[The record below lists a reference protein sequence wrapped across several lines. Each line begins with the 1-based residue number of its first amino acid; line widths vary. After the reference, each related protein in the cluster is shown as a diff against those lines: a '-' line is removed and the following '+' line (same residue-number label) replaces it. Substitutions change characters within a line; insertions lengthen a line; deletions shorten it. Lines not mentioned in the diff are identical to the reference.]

1 MMQQNRDRNGRP
13 RNTRPYDLNRDV
25 ARTSAPSQNH
35 TPRSTGSS
43 RYGYN
48 GEPLSRP
55 PSRSANGS
63 VRSSRADNSIQ
74 FPTQSQTRRPAQG
87 QGSNT
92 TQYPS
97 GSRPAGSRPKN
108 AKSGGKQRRPANNAR
123 SGQSSRK
130 NQNHPNAQNH
140 PNRQQPAG
148 SQNQRLRPAQGQG
161 SNTTQYPAGNRPA
174 GSRPKNAKSGGKQ
187 RRPANNARSGQSSR
201 KNQNAQNRP
210 NRQHPA
216 GSQSA
221 PQQSPARREMRK
233 KRKVTR
239 ATLRRRRILR
249 RLTAFAMLLCVI
261 GAGIYLTMTML
272 FRINS
277 IQVQTPDGKQVT
289 EIAGYSADSI
299 LQRMGVQLE
308 ENIFSFEPGEKA
320 AVLEQ
325 NFPLLGSIKVIRDYP
340 NTVVVQVTEAVPAYA
355 VQNGNKWLVIS
366 DKWKILSEEST
377 QPEGLCTLYGGKL
390 QDTAPGQA
398 FCLVEDADAASASG
412 SEAAGSE
419 STADTGDAR
428 MEALRTLRS
437 KLEEYGLSQDVTR
450 LEVAD
455 PEQLAFLYQDRISVL
470 LGTLNDL
477 DYKLDRARY
486 VLTNADGKGC
496 GPTDTGRLDFSHT
509 SASSTRKI
517 YFAQGE
523 PTLPSGY
530 VVPPKAEEPA
540 PAEDAADSTDSTEGV
555 EPTDTA
561 EPAAEADTEQ
571 LPLTHPDRM
580 TANEEENPM

>member
-1 MMQQNRDRNGRP
+1 M
-13 RNTRPYDLNRDV
+13 
-25 ARTSAPSQNH
+25 
-35 TPRSTGSS
+35 
-43 RYGYN
+43 
-48 GEPLSRP
+48 
-55 PSRSANGS
+55 
-63 VRSSRADNSIQ
+63 
-74 FPTQSQTRRPAQG
+74 
-87 QGSNT
+87 
-92 TQYPS
+92 
-97 GSRPAGSRPKN
+97 
-108 AKSGGKQRRPANNAR
+108 
-123 SGQSSRK
+123 
-130 NQNHPNAQNH
+130 
-140 PNRQQPAG
+140 
-148 SQNQRLRPAQGQG
+148 
-161 SNTTQYPAGNRPA
+161 
-174 GSRPKNAKSGGKQ
+174 
-187 RRPANNARSGQSSR
+187 
-201 KNQNAQNRP
+201 
-210 NRQHPA
+210 
-216 GSQSA
+216 
-221 PQQSPARREMRK
+221 
-233 KRKVTR
+233 TR

-272 FRINS
+272 FRISS

-355 VQNGNKWLVIS
+355 VQNGSKWLVIS

-428 MEALRTLRS
+428 MEALRTLVS

-455 PEQLAFLYQDRISVL
+455 TEQIAFLYQDRISVL

-561 EPAAEADTEQ
+561 EPAADADTEQ

>member
-25 ARTSAPSQNH
+25 ARTSAPSQDH

-63 VRSSRADNSIQ
+63 VRASRADNSIQ
-74 FPTQSQTRRPAQG
+74 FPTQTQSQTRRPA

-97 GSRPAGSRPKN
+97 GSRPKN

-123 SGQSSRK
+123 SGQNSRK
-130 NQNHPNAQNH
+130 NQNAQNH
-140 PNRQQPAG
+140 PNRQHPAG
-148 SQNQRLRPAQGQG
+148 SGQRLRPAQ
-161 SNTTQYPAGNRPA
+161 A
-174 GSRPKNAKSGGKQ
+174 
-187 RRPANNARSGQSSR
+187 
-201 KNQNAQNRP
+201 
-210 NRQHPA
+210 
-216 GSQSA
+216 A
-221 PQQSPARREMRK
+221 PQQSPARREKRK

-239 ATLRRRRILR
+239 ATLRRRRMLR

-355 VQNGNKWLVIS
+355 VQNGSKWLVIS

-390 QDTAPGQA
+390 QDTTPGQG
-398 FCLVEDADAASASG
+398 FWFVDDADAASASG
-412 SEAAGSE
+412 SEAAESE
-419 STADTGDAR
+419 SAVSTETAR
-428 MEALRTLRS
+428 MEALRTLVS
-437 KLEEYGLSQDVTR
+437 KLEEYGLSQDMTR

-455 PEQLAFLYQDRISVL
+455 TEQLAFLYQDRISVL

-530 VVPPKAEEPA
+530 VVPPKAE
-540 PAEDAADSTDSTEGV
+540 DTADSTESTEGAT
-555 EPTDTA
+555 PTDTT
-561 EPAAEADTEQ
+561 EPAAETDTEQ

-580 TANEEENPM
+580 TANVEENPM

>member
-13 RNTRPYDLNRDV
+13 RNTRPYDLDRDV

-63 VRSSRADNSIQ
+63 VRASRADNSIQ
-74 FPTQSQTRRPAQG
+74 FPTQTQSQTRRPAQG

-92 TQYPS
+92 TQY
-97 GSRPAGSRPKN
+97 PAGSRPKN

-130 NQNHPNAQNH
+130 NQNHPN
-140 PNRQQPAG
+140 RQHPAG
-148 SQNQRLRPAQGQG
+148 SQNQRLRPAQ
-161 SNTTQYPAGNRPA
+161 AA
-174 GSRPKNAKSGGKQ
+174 L
-187 RRPANNARSGQSSR
+187 
-201 KNQNAQNRP
+201 
-210 NRQHPA
+210 
-216 GSQSA
+216 
-221 PQQSPARREMRK
+221 QQSPARREKRK

-239 ATLRRRRILR
+239 ATLRRRRMLR

-355 VQNGNKWLVIS
+355 VQNGSKWLVIS
-366 DKWKILSEEST
+366 DKWKILSEESA

-390 QDTAPGQA
+390 QDTTPGQG
-398 FCLVEDADAASASG
+398 FWFVDDADAASVSGSASG
-412 SEAAGSE
+412 SETAESE
-419 STADTGDAR
+419 SAVSTETAR
-428 MEALRTLRS
+428 MEALRTLVG

-455 PEQLAFLYQDRISVL
+455 TEQIAFLYQDRISVL

-540 PAEDAADSTDSTEGV
+540 PAEDTADSTESTESAT
-555 EPTDTA
+555 PTDTT
-561 EPAAEADTEQ
+561 EPAADADTEQ

>member
-1 MMQQNRDRNGRP
+1 MQQNRDRNGRP
-13 RNTRPYDLNRDV
+13 RNPRPYDLNRDV

-35 TPRSTGSS
+35 NTPRSTGSS

-74 FPTQSQTRRPAQG
+74 FPTQTQSQPR
-87 QGSNT
+87 
-92 TQYPS
+92 
-97 GSRPAGSRPKN
+97 
-108 AKSGGKQRRPANNAR
+108 
-123 SGQSSRK
+123 
-130 NQNHPNAQNH
+130 
-140 PNRQQPAG
+140 
-148 SQNQRLRPAQGQG
+148 RPAQGQG

-239 ATLRRRRILR
+239 ATLRRRRMLR

-355 VQNGNKWLVIS
+355 VQNGSKWLVIS

-377 QPEGLCTLYGGKL
+377 QPERLCTLYGGKL
-390 QDTAPGQA
+390 QDTTPGQG
-398 FCLVEDADAASASG
+398 FWFVDDADAASASG
-412 SEAAGSE
+412 SESAESE
-419 STADTGDAR
+419 STVSTETAR

-455 PEQLAFLYQDRISVL
+455 TEQLAFLYQDRISVL

-523 PTLPSGY
+523 PALPSGY

-540 PAEDAADSTDSTEGV
+540 PAEDTADSTDSAESTESADAA
-555 EPTDTA
+555 DTT
-561 EPAAEADTEQ
+561 EPAADADTEQ

>member
-1 MMQQNRDRNGRP
+1 MQQNRDRNGRP

-25 ARTSAPSQNH
+25 ARTSAPSQDH

-55 PSRSANGS
+55 PSRSANGG

-74 FPTQSQTRRPAQG
+74 FPTQSQTRRPA
-87 QGSNT
+87 
-92 TQYPS
+92 
-97 GSRPAGSRPKN
+97 GSRPKN
-108 AKSGGKQRRPANNAR
+108 AKSGGKERRPANNAR
-123 SGQSSRK
+123 SGQNSQK
-130 NQNHPNAQNH
+130 NQN
-140 PNRQQPAG
+140 
-148 SQNQRLRPAQGQG
+148 
-161 SNTTQYPAGNRPA
+161 Y
-174 GSRPKNAKSGGKQ
+174 
-187 RRPANNARSGQSSR
+187 
-201 KNQNAQNRP
+201 QNA

-216 GSQSA
+216 GSGQRLRPAQSA
-221 PQQSPARREMRK
+221 PQQSPARREQRK

-239 ATLRRRRILR
+239 ATLRRRRMLR

-277 IQVQTPDGKQVT
+277 IQVQTPDGKQVN

-355 VQNGNKWLVIS
+355 VQNGSKWLVIS

-390 QDTAPGQA
+390 QDTTPGQG
-398 FCLVEDADAASASG
+398 FWFVDDVDAASASG
-412 SEAAGSE
+412 SEAAESE
-419 STADTGDAR
+419 SAVSTETAR

-455 PEQLAFLYQDRISVL
+455 TEQIAFLYQDRISVL

-540 PAEDAADSTDSTEGV
+540 PAEDTADSTESTEGAT
-555 EPTDTA
+555 PTDTT
-561 EPAAEADTEQ
+561 EPAAETDTEQ

>member
-25 ARTSAPSQNH
+25 ARTSVPSQDH

-55 PSRSANGS
+55 PSRRANGG
-63 VRSSRADNSIQ
+63 VRSSRVDNSIQ
-74 FPTQSQTRRPAQG
+74 FPTQSQTRRPA

-108 AKSGGKQRRPANNAR
+108 AKSGGKQHRPANNAR
-123 SGQSSRK
+123 SGQNNRK
-130 NQNHPNAQNH
+130 NQNYQNA
-140 PNRQQPAG
+140 NRQHPADNG
-148 SQNQRLRPAQGQG
+148 QRLRPAQ
-161 SNTTQYPAGNRPA
+161 T
-174 GSRPKNAKSGGKQ
+174 
-187 RRPANNARSGQSSR
+187 
-201 KNQNAQNRP
+201 
-210 NRQHPA
+210 
-216 GSQSA
+216 A

-239 ATLRRRRILR
+239 ATLRRRRMLR

-272 FRINS
+272 FRISS

-355 VQNGNKWLVIS
+355 VQNGSKWLVIS

-419 STADTGDAR
+419 STVNTENDR
-428 MEALRTLRS
+428 MEALSTLVS

-455 PEQLAFLYQDRISVL
+455 TEQIAFLYQDRISVL

-540 PAEDAADSTDSTEGV
+540 PAEDAADSTDSADSADAA
-555 EPTDTA
+555 DTT
-561 EPAAEADTEQ
+561 EPAADADTEQ

>member
-1 MMQQNRDRNGRP
+1 MQQNRDRNGRP
-13 RNTRPYDLNRDV
+13 RNTRPYELNRDV
-25 ARTSAPSQNH
+25 VRTSAPSQDH

-43 RYGYN
+43 HYGYN

-74 FPTQSQTRRPAQG
+74 FPTQPQTRRPAQG
-87 QGSNT
+87 QGSNI
-92 TQYPS
+92 TQYS
-97 GSRPAGSRPKN
+97 TGNRPAGSRPQN

-123 SGQSSRK
+123 SGQNSRK
-130 NQNHPNAQNH
+130 NQNYQNA
-140 PNRQQPAG
+140 NRQHPAG
-148 SQNQRLRPAQGQG
+148 NGQRLRPAQG
-161 SNTTQYPAGNRPA
+161 
-174 GSRPKNAKSGGKQ
+174 
-187 RRPANNARSGQSSR
+187 
-201 KNQNAQNRP
+201 
-210 NRQHPA
+210 
-216 GSQSA
+216 A
-221 PQQSPARREMRK
+221 PQTPVRREKRK

-239 ATLRRRRILR
+239 ATLRRRRMLR

-289 EIAGYSADSI
+289 EIAGYTADSI

-355 VQNGNKWLVIS
+355 VQNGSKWLVIS

-390 QDTAPGQA
+390 QDTTPGQG
-398 FCLVEDADAASASG
+398 FWFVDDTDAASASG
-412 SEAAGSE
+412 SASGSE
-419 STADTGDAR
+419 TAESESAVSTETAR
-428 MEALRTLRS
+428 MEALRTLVG

-455 PEQLAFLYQDRISVL
+455 TEQIAFLYQDRISVL

-540 PAEDAADSTDSTEGV
+540 PAEDTTDSAESTEGT
-555 EPTDTA
+555 EPTDTT
-561 EPAAEADTEQ
+561 EPAADADTEQ

>member
-1 MMQQNRDRNGRP
+1 M
-13 RNTRPYDLNRDV
+13 
-25 ARTSAPSQNH
+25 
-35 TPRSTGSS
+35 
-43 RYGYN
+43 
-48 GEPLSRP
+48 
-55 PSRSANGS
+55 
-63 VRSSRADNSIQ
+63 RSSRADNSIQ
-74 FPTQSQTRRPAQG
+74 FPTQSQTRRPA

-123 SGQSSRK
+123 NGQ
-130 NQNHPNAQNH
+130 
-140 PNRQQPAG
+140 
-148 SQNQRLRPAQGQG
+148 
-161 SNTTQYPAGNRPA
+161 
-174 GSRPKNAKSGGKQ
+174 
-187 RRPANNARSGQSSR
+187 NNR
-201 KNQNAQNRP
+201 KNQNAQNHP

-216 GSQSA
+216 GSQSQRLRPA
-221 PQQSPARREMRK
+221 QGVSQQSPARREMRK

-390 QDTAPGQA
+390 QDTTPGQG
-398 FCLVEDADAASASG
+398 FWFVEDADAASASG
-412 SEAAGSE
+412 SETAESE
-419 STADTGDAR
+419 SAVSTETAR

-455 PEQLAFLYQDRISVL
+455 TEQLAFLYQDRISVL

-540 PAEDAADSTDSTEGV
+540 PAEDTADSTESTES
-555 EPTDTA
+555 TDAADTT
-561 EPAAEADTEQ
+561 EPAADADTEQ

>member
-1 MMQQNRDRNGRP
+1 MQQNRDRNGRP

-25 ARTSAPSQNH
+25 ARTSAPSQDH

-74 FPTQSQTRRPAQG
+74 FPTQSQPRRPAQG

-97 GSRPAGSRPKN
+97 DSRPV
-108 AKSGGKQRRPANNAR
+108 
-123 SGQSSRK
+123 
-130 NQNHPNAQNH
+130 
-140 PNRQQPAG
+140 
-148 SQNQRLRPAQGQG
+148 
-161 SNTTQYPAGNRPA
+161 

-201 KNQNAQNRP
+201 KNQNAQNHP

-216 GSQSA
+216 GSQSQRLRPAQSA
-221 PQQSPARREMRK
+221 PQQSPVRREKRK

-289 EIAGYSADSI
+289 EIAGYTADSI

-355 VQNGNKWLVIS
+355 VQNGSKWLVIS

-390 QDTAPGQA
+390 QDTTPGQG
-398 FCLVEDADAASASG
+398 FWFVDDADAASASG
-412 SEAAGSE
+412 SETAE
-419 STADTGDAR
+419 SAVSTETAR

-455 PEQLAFLYQDRISVL
+455 TEQIAFLYQDRISVL

-486 VLTNADGKGC
+486 MLNNEDGKGC
-496 GPTDTGRLDFSHT
+496 AATDTGRLDFSHV
-509 SASSTRKI
+509 SAGSTRKI
-517 YFAQGE
+517 YFAQGD
-523 PTLPSGY
+523 PVLPSGY
-530 VVPPKAEEPA
+530 VVPEK
-540 PAEDAADSTDSTEGV
+540 V
-555 EPTDTA
+555 EPETP
-561 EPAAEADTEQ
+561 EKI
-571 LPLTHPDRM
+571 PLTDPARM
-580 TANEEENPM
+580 TANEDENPM

>member
-25 ARTSAPSQNH
+25 ARTSAPSQDH

-74 FPTQSQTRRPAQG
+74 FPTQTRRPAQG

-92 TQYPS
+92 TQYPA
-97 GSRPAGSRPKN
+97 GSRPADSRPQN

-130 NQNHPNAQNH
+130 NQNHPNRQH
-140 PNRQQPAG
+140 PAASQ
-148 SQNQRLRPAQGQG
+148 SQNQRLRPA
-161 SNTTQYPAGNRPA
+161 
-174 GSRPKNAKSGGKQ
+174 
-187 RRPANNARSGQSSR
+187 
-201 KNQNAQNRP
+201 
-210 NRQHPA
+210 
-216 GSQSA
+216 QSA
-221 PQQSPARREMRK
+221 PQQSPARREKRK

-299 LQRMGVQLE
+299 LQQMGVQLE

-390 QDTAPGQA
+390 QDTAPGQG
-398 FCLVEDADAASASG
+398 FWFVEDADAASTSG
-412 SEAAGSE
+412 SETAESE
-419 STADTGDAR
+419 SAVSTETAR
-428 MEALRTLRS
+428 MEALRTLVG

-455 PEQLAFLYQDRISVL
+455 TEQLAFLYQDRISVL

-540 PAEDAADSTDSTEGV
+540 PAEDTADSTESTEGAT
-555 EPTDTA
+555 PTDTT
-561 EPAAEADTEQ
+561 EPAAETDTGQ

-580 TANEEENPM
+580 TANVEENPM

>member
-1 MMQQNRDRNGRP
+1 MQQNRDRNGRP
-13 RNTRPYDLNRDV
+13 RNPRPYDLNRDV

-35 TPRSTGSS
+35 NTPRSTGSS

-74 FPTQSQTRRPAQG
+74 FPTQTQSQPRRPAQG
-87 QGSNT
+87 QGSNPP
-92 TQYPS
+92 QSPA
-97 GSRPAGSRPKN
+97 GNRPAGSRPKD

-123 SGQSSRK
+123 SGQNSR
-130 NQNHPNAQNH
+130 
-140 PNRQQPAG
+140 R
-148 SQNQRLRPAQGQG
+148 
-161 SNTTQYPAGNRPA
+161 
-174 GSRPKNAKSGGKQ
+174 
-187 RRPANNARSGQSSR
+187 
-201 KNQNAQNRP
+201 NQNAQNRP

-216 GSQSA
+216 DNGQRLRPAQSA

-239 ATLRRRRILR
+239 ATLRRRRMLR

-355 VQNGNKWLVIS
+355 VQNGSKWLVIS

-390 QDTAPGQA
+390 QDTTPGQG
-398 FCLVEDADAASASG
+398 FRFVDDADAASASG
-412 SEAAGSE
+412 SETAESE
-419 STADTGDAR
+419 STVSTETAR

-455 PEQLAFLYQDRISVL
+455 TEQLAFLYQDRISVL

-540 PAEDAADSTDSTEGV
+540 PAEDTADSTESAESADAADTTEL
-555 EPTDTA
+555 
-561 EPAAEADTEQ
+561 AAETDTEQ

>member
-13 RNTRPYDLNRDV
+13 RNTRPYDLDRDV

-63 VRSSRADNSIQ
+63 VRASRADNSIQ
-74 FPTQSQTRRPAQG
+74 FPTQTQSQTRRPAQW

-97 GSRPAGSRPKN
+97 GSRPKN

-130 NQNHPNAQNH
+130 NQNHPN
-140 PNRQQPAG
+140 RQHPAG
-148 SQNQRLRPAQGQG
+148 SQNQRLRPAQ
-161 SNTTQYPAGNRPA
+161 AA
-174 GSRPKNAKSGGKQ
+174 L
-187 RRPANNARSGQSSR
+187 
-201 KNQNAQNRP
+201 
-210 NRQHPA
+210 
-216 GSQSA
+216 
-221 PQQSPARREMRK
+221 QQSPARREKRK

-239 ATLRRRRILR
+239 ATLRRRRMLR

-355 VQNGNKWLVIS
+355 VQNGSKWLVIS
-366 DKWKILSEEST
+366 DKWKILSEESA

-390 QDTAPGQA
+390 QDTTPGQG
-398 FCLVEDADAASASG
+398 FWFVDDADAASVSGSASG
-412 SEAAGSE
+412 SETAESE
-419 STADTGDAR
+419 SAVSTETAR
-428 MEALRTLRS
+428 MEALRTLVG

-455 PEQLAFLYQDRISVL
+455 TEQIAFLYQDRISVL

-540 PAEDAADSTDSTEGV
+540 PAEDTADSTESTESAT
-555 EPTDTA
+555 PTDTT
-561 EPAAEADTEQ
+561 EPAADADTEQ

>member
-1 MMQQNRDRNGRP
+1 MQQNRDRNGRP

-25 ARTSAPSQNH
+25 ARTSAPSQDH

-87 QGSNT
+87 SNT

-97 GSRPAGSRPKN
+97 
-108 AKSGGKQRRPANNAR
+108 
-123 SGQSSRK
+123 
-130 NQNHPNAQNH
+130 
-140 PNRQQPAG
+140 
-148 SQNQRLRPAQGQG
+148 
-161 SNTTQYPAGNRPA
+161 

-201 KNQNAQNRP
+201 KNQNAQNHP

-216 GSQSA
+216 GSGQRLRPAQSA
-221 PQQSPARREMRK
+221 PQQSPARREQRK

-390 QDTAPGQA
+390 QDTTPGQG
-398 FCLVEDADAASASG
+398 FWFVDDVDAASASG
-412 SEAAGSE
+412 SEAAESE
-419 STADTGDAR
+419 SAVSNETAR

-455 PEQLAFLYQDRISVL
+455 TEQLAFLYQDRISVL

-496 GPTDTGRLDFSHT
+496 APTDTGRLDFSHV
-509 SASSTRKI
+509 SAGSTRKI

-530 VVPPKAEEPA
+530 VVPEPEEPA
-540 PAEDAADSTDSTEGV
+540 QTEEPSADDTTADGAEDAAAQPAG
-555 EPTDTA
+555 DTA
-561 EPAAEADTEQ
+561 AAEET
-571 LPLTHPDRM
+571 PLTDPARM
-580 TANEEENPM
+580 TANETQDPM

>member
-1 MMQQNRDRNGRP
+1 MQQNRDRNGRP

-25 ARTSAPSQNH
+25 ARTSVPSQDH

-55 PSRSANGS
+55 PSRRANGG
-63 VRSSRADNSIQ
+63 VRSSRVDNSIQ
-74 FPTQSQTRRPAQG
+74 FPTQSQTRRPA

-108 AKSGGKQRRPANNAR
+108 AKSGGKQHRPANNAR
-123 SGQSSRK
+123 SGQNNRK
-130 NQNHPNAQNH
+130 NQNYQNA
-140 PNRQQPAG
+140 NRQHPADNG
-148 SQNQRLRPAQGQG
+148 QRLRPAQ
-161 SNTTQYPAGNRPA
+161 T
-174 GSRPKNAKSGGKQ
+174 
-187 RRPANNARSGQSSR
+187 
-201 KNQNAQNRP
+201 
-210 NRQHPA
+210 
-216 GSQSA
+216 A

-239 ATLRRRRILR
+239 ATLRRRRMLR

-272 FRINS
+272 FRISS

-355 VQNGNKWLVIS
+355 VQNGSKWLVIS

-419 STADTGDAR
+419 STVNTENDR
-428 MEALRTLRS
+428 MEALSTLVS

-455 PEQLAFLYQDRISVL
+455 TEQIAFLYQDRISVL

-540 PAEDAADSTDSTEGV
+540 PAEDAADSTDSADSADAA
-555 EPTDTA
+555 DTT
-561 EPAAEADTEQ
+561 EPAADADTEQ

>member
-1 MMQQNRDRNGRP
+1 MEELVTCEG
-13 RNTRPYDLNRDV
+13 TV
-25 ARTSAPSQNH
+25 H
-35 TPRSTGSS
+35 
-43 RYGYN
+43 
-48 GEPLSRP
+48 
-55 PSRSANGS
+55 
-63 VRSSRADNSIQ
+63 SII
-74 FPTQSQTRRPAQG
+74 F
-87 QGSNT
+87 
-92 TQYPS
+92 
-97 GSRPAGSRPKN
+97 
-108 AKSGGKQRRPANNAR
+108 
-123 SGQSSRK
+123 
-130 NQNHPNAQNH
+130 
-140 PNRQQPAG
+140 
-148 SQNQRLRPAQGQG
+148 
-161 SNTTQYPAGNRPA
+161 
-174 GSRPKNAKSGGKQ
+174 
-187 RRPANNARSGQSSR
+187 
-201 KNQNAQNRP
+201 QNAENGYTVLRLLTEEGEVITVVGCIP
-210 NRQHPA
+210 CVAPGEHLAVSGVPETHPQHGEQLRAVELERSLPEDEEEIFSYLSSGICKGVGPA
-216 GSQSA
+216 T
-221 PQQSPARREMRK
+221 ARRIVERFGAETLDVLEREPERLTTLKGVTARK
-233 KRKVTR
+233 
-239 ATLRRRRILR
+239 AQEIAESFRRHMGLR
-249 RLTAFAMLLCVI
+249 RLMAFVTLLAVI
-261 GAGIYLTMTML
+261 AAGVYLTMTML

-390 QDTAPGQA
+390 QDTTPGQG
-398 FCLVEDADAASASG
+398 FWFVDDADAASASG
-412 SEAAGSE
+412 SETAESE
-419 STADTGDAR
+419 SAVSTETAR

-455 PEQLAFLYQDRISVL
+455 TEQLAFLYQDRISVL

-540 PAEDAADSTDSTEGV
+540 PAEDAADSTDSTESADAA
-555 EPTDTA
+555 DTT
-561 EPAAEADTEQ
+561 EPAADADTEQ

>member
-1 MMQQNRDRNGRP
+1 MQQNRDRNGRP
-13 RNTRPYDLNRDV
+13 RNTRPYDLNRDMV
-25 ARTSAPSQNH
+25 RTSAPSQDH

-63 VRSSRADNSIQ
+63 VRTSRADNSIQ
-74 FPTQSQTRRPAQG
+74 FPTQTQPQPRRPA

-92 TQYPS
+92 TQYPT
-97 GSRPAGSRPKN
+97 GSRPKN
-108 AKSGGKQRRPANNAR
+108 EKSGGKQRRPANNAR
-123 SGQSSRK
+123 SGQSNRK
-130 NQNHPNAQNH
+130 NQNAQNH
-140 PNRQQPAG
+140 PNRQHPAG
-148 SQNQRLRPAQGQG
+148 GQRLRPA
-161 SNTTQYPAGNRPA
+161 
-174 GSRPKNAKSGGKQ
+174 
-187 RRPANNARSGQSSR
+187 
-201 KNQNAQNRP
+201 
-210 NRQHPA
+210 
-216 GSQSA
+216 QSA
-221 PQQSPARREMRK
+221 PQQSPARREQLK

-239 ATLRRRRILR
+239 ATLRRRRMLR

-355 VQNGNKWLVIS
+355 VQNGSKWLVIS

-390 QDTAPGQA
+390 QDTTPGQG
-398 FCLVEDADAASASG
+398 FWFVDDADAASASG

-419 STADTGDAR
+419 STADTEDAR
-428 MEALRTLRS
+428 MEALRTLVG

-455 PEQLAFLYQDRISVL
+455 TEQIAFLYQDRISVL

-530 VVPPKAEEPA
+530 VVPPKVEETA
-540 PAEDAADSTDSTEGV
+540 PAEDTADSTESTEGAT
-555 EPTDTA
+555 PTDTA
-561 EPAAEADTEQ
+561 EPAADADTEQ

-580 TANEEENPM
+580 TANVEENPM

>member
-1 MMQQNRDRNGRP
+1 MQQNRDRNGRP
-13 RNTRPYDLNRDV
+13 RNPRPYDLNRDV
-25 ARTSAPSQNH
+25 ARTSAPSQDH

-74 FPTQSQTRRPAQG
+74 FPTQ
-87 QGSNT
+87 
-92 TQYPS
+92 TQP
-97 GSRPAGSRPKN
+97 
-108 AKSGGKQRRPANNAR
+108 RRPANNAR
-123 SGQSSRK
+123 SGQNSRK
-130 NQNHPNAQNH
+130 NQNYQNA
-140 PNRQQPAG
+140 NRQHPAG
-148 SQNQRLRPAQGQG
+148 NGQRLRPAQD
-161 SNTTQYPAGNRPA
+161 
-174 GSRPKNAKSGGKQ
+174 
-187 RRPANNARSGQSSR
+187 
-201 KNQNAQNRP
+201 
-210 NRQHPA
+210 
-216 GSQSA
+216 A

-239 ATLRRRRILR
+239 ATLRRRRMLR

-289 EIAGYSADSI
+289 EIAGYTADSI

-355 VQNGNKWLVIS
+355 VQNGSKWLVIS

-390 QDTAPGQA
+390 QDTTPGQG
-398 FCLVEDADAASASG
+398 FWFVDDADAASASG
-412 SEAAGSE
+412 SETAESE
-419 STADTGDAR
+419 STVSTETAR

-455 PEQLAFLYQDRISVL
+455 TEQLAFLYQDRISVL

-540 PAEDAADSTDSTEGV
+540 PAEDTADSTESAESADAV
-555 EPTDTA
+555 DTT
-561 EPAAEADTEQ
+561 EPAADADTEQ

>member
-1 MMQQNRDRNGRP
+1 MQQNRDRNGRP
-13 RNTRPYDLNRDV
+13 RNPRPYDLNRDV

-35 TPRSTGSS
+35 NTPRSTGSS

-87 QGSNT
+87 
-92 TQYPS
+92 
-97 GSRPAGSRPKN
+97 
-108 AKSGGKQRRPANNAR
+108 
-123 SGQSSRK
+123 
-130 NQNHPNAQNH
+130 
-140 PNRQQPAG
+140 
-148 SQNQRLRPAQGQG
+148 LG

-174 GSRPKNAKSGGKQ
+174 GSRPKSAKSGGKQ
-187 RRPANNARSGQSSR
+187 RRSANNARSGQNSR
-201 KNQNAQNRP
+201 KKQNYQNA

-221 PQQSPARREMRK
+221 PQQSLARREMRK

-277 IQVQTPDGKQVT
+277 IQVQTPDGKQVS

-299 LQRMGVQLE
+299 LQQMGVQLE

-355 VQNGNKWLVIS
+355 VQNGSKWLVIS

-390 QDTAPGQA
+390 QDTTPGQG
-398 FCLVEDADAASASG
+398 FWFVDDADAASASG
-412 SEAAGSE
+412 SETAESE
-419 STADTGDAR
+419 STVSTENDR

-455 PEQLAFLYQDRISVL
+455 TEQLAFLYQDRISVL

-540 PAEDAADSTDSTEGV
+540 PAEDTADSTDSAES
-555 EPTDTA
+555 TDTA
-561 EPAAEADTEQ
+561 DTTEPAADADTEQ

>member
-25 ARTSAPSQNH
+25 ARTSAPSQDH

-63 VRSSRADNSIQ
+63 VRASRADNSIQ
-74 FPTQSQTRRPAQG
+74 FPTQSQTRRPT

-97 GSRPAGSRPKN
+97 GSRPKN

-123 SGQSSRK
+123 SGQNSQK
-130 NQNHPNAQNH
+130 NQNYQNA
-140 PNRQQPAG
+140 NRQHPAG
-148 SQNQRLRPAQGQG
+148 SGQRLRPAQG
-161 SNTTQYPAGNRPA
+161 
-174 GSRPKNAKSGGKQ
+174 
-187 RRPANNARSGQSSR
+187 
-201 KNQNAQNRP
+201 
-210 NRQHPA
+210 
-216 GSQSA
+216 A
-221 PQQSPARREMRK
+221 PQQSPARREQRK

-239 ATLRRRRILR
+239 ATLRRRRMLR

-289 EIAGYSADSI
+289 EIAGYTADSI

-355 VQNGNKWLVIS
+355 VQNGSKWLVIS

-390 QDTAPGQA
+390 QDTTPGQG
-398 FCLVEDADAASASG
+398 FWFVDDADAASASG
-412 SEAAGSE
+412 SEAAESE
-419 STADTGDAR
+419 SAVSTETAR
-428 MEALRTLRS
+428 MEALRTLVS

-455 PEQLAFLYQDRISVL
+455 TEQIAFLYQDRISVL

-540 PAEDAADSTDSTEGV
+540 PAEDTADSTESTEGAT
-555 EPTDTA
+555 PTDTT
-561 EPAAEADTEQ
+561 EPAAETDTKQ

-580 TANEEENPM
+580 TANVEENPM

>member
-1 MMQQNRDRNGRP
+1 MQQNRDRNGRP
-13 RNTRPYDLNRDV
+13 RNTRPYDLNRDMV
-25 ARTSAPSQNH
+25 RTSAPSQDH

-63 VRSSRADNSIQ
+63 VRTSRADNSIQ
-74 FPTQSQTRRPAQG
+74 FPTQTQPQPRRPA

-92 TQYPS
+92 TQYPT
-97 GSRPAGSRPKN
+97 GSRPKN
-108 AKSGGKQRRPANNAR
+108 EKSGGKQRRPANNAR
-123 SGQSSRK
+123 SGQSNRK
-130 NQNHPNAQNH
+130 NQNAQNH
-140 PNRQQPAG
+140 PNRQHPAG
-148 SQNQRLRPAQGQG
+148 GQRLRPA
-161 SNTTQYPAGNRPA
+161 
-174 GSRPKNAKSGGKQ
+174 
-187 RRPANNARSGQSSR
+187 
-201 KNQNAQNRP
+201 
-210 NRQHPA
+210 
-216 GSQSA
+216 QSA
-221 PQQSPARREMRK
+221 PQQSPARREQLK

-239 ATLRRRRILR
+239 ATLRRRRMLR

-355 VQNGNKWLVIS
+355 VQNGSKWLVIS

-390 QDTAPGQA
+390 QDTTPGQG
-398 FCLVEDADAASASG
+398 FWFVDDADAASASG

-419 STADTGDAR
+419 STADTEDAR
-428 MEALRTLRS
+428 MEALRTLVG

-455 PEQLAFLYQDRISVL
+455 TEQIAFLYQDRISVL

-530 VVPPKAEEPA
+530 VVPPKVEETA
-540 PAEDAADSTDSTEGV
+540 PAEDTADSTESTEDAT
-555 EPTDTA
+555 PTDTT
-561 EPAAEADTEQ
+561 EPAADADTGQ

-580 TANEEENPM
+580 TANVEENPM

>member
-25 ARTSAPSQNH
+25 ARTSAPSQNN

-63 VRSSRADNSIQ
+63 VRASRADNSIQ
-74 FPTQSQTRRPAQG
+74 FPTQPQTRRPAQG

-92 TQYPS
+92 AQS

-108 AKSGGKQRRPANNAR
+108 AKSGGKQR
-123 SGQSSRK
+123 SRK
-130 NQNHPNAQNH
+130 PQNYPNVQNH
-140 PNRQQPAG
+140 PNRQHPAD
-148 SQNQRLRPAQGQG
+148 SQNQRLRPAQ
-161 SNTTQYPAGNRPA
+161 SAG
-174 GSRPKNAKSGGKQ
+174 
-187 RRPANNARSGQSSR
+187 
-201 KNQNAQNRP
+201 
-210 NRQHPA
+210 
-216 GSQSA
+216 
-221 PQQSPARREMRK
+221 QQSPARREMRK

-239 ATLRRRRILR
+239 ATLRRRRMLR

-272 FRINS
+272 FRISS

-355 VQNGNKWLVIS
+355 VQNGSKWLVIS

-390 QDTAPGQA
+390 QDTTPGQG
-398 FCLVEDADAASASG
+398 FWFVDDADAASASG
-412 SEAAGSE
+412 SESAESE
-419 STADTGDAR
+419 STVSTETAR

-455 PEQLAFLYQDRISVL
+455 TEQLAFLYQDRISVL

-509 SASSTRKI
+509 SAGSTRKI

-540 PAEDAADSTDSTEGV
+540 PAEDTADSTESTGG
-555 EPTDTA
+555 A
-561 EPAAEADTEQ
+561 EPADTTEPAADADAEQ

-580 TANEEENPM
+580 TADVEENPM

>member
-25 ARTSAPSQNH
+25 ARTSAPSQDH

-74 FPTQSQTRRPAQG
+74 FPTQTQSQTRRPAQG
-87 QGSNT
+87 SNT
-92 TQYPS
+92 TQHPS
-97 GSRPAGSRPKN
+97 GSRPKN
-108 AKSGGKQRRPANNAR
+108 VKSGGKQRRPANNAR
-123 SGQSSRK
+123 
-130 NQNHPNAQNH
+130 N
-140 PNRQQPAG
+140 
-148 SQNQRLRPAQGQG
+148 
-161 SNTTQYPAGNRPA
+161 
-174 GSRPKNAKSGGKQ
+174 
-187 RRPANNARSGQSSR
+187 GQSSR
-201 KNQNAQNRP
+201 KNQNAQNHP

-216 GSQSA
+216 GGGQRLRPAQSA
-221 PQQSPARREMRK
+221 PQQSPARREQRK

-239 ATLRRRRILR
+239 ATLRRRRMLR

-277 IQVQTPDGKQVT
+277 IQVQTPDGKQAT

-355 VQNGNKWLVIS
+355 VQNGSKWLVIS

-390 QDTAPGQA
+390 QDTTPGQG
-398 FCLVEDADAASASG
+398 FWFVEDADAASASG
-412 SEAAGSE
+412 SEAAESE
-419 STADTGDAR
+419 SAVSTETAR
-428 MEALRTLRS
+428 MEALRTLVS

-455 PEQLAFLYQDRISVL
+455 TEQIAFLYQDRISVL

-540 PAEDAADSTDSTEGV
+540 PAEDTADSTESTEGAT
-555 EPTDTA
+555 PTDTA
-561 EPAAEADTEQ
+561 EPAADTDTGQ

-580 TANEEENPM
+580 TANVEENPM

>member
-1 MMQQNRDRNGRP
+1 MQQNRDRNGRP

-25 ARTSAPSQNH
+25 ARTSAPSQDH

-63 VRSSRADNSIQ
+63 VRASRADNSIQ
-74 FPTQSQTRRPAQG
+74 FPTQPQSQTRRPAQG
-87 QGSNT
+87 SNT
-92 TQYPS
+92 TQYPA
-97 GSRPAGSRPKN
+97 GNRPAGSRQKN

-130 NQNHPNAQNH
+130 DQNYQNA
-140 PNRQQPAG
+140 NRQQPAG
-148 SQNQRLRPAQGQG
+148 NGQRLRPAQG
-161 SNTTQYPAGNRPA
+161 
-174 GSRPKNAKSGGKQ
+174 
-187 RRPANNARSGQSSR
+187 
-201 KNQNAQNRP
+201 
-210 NRQHPA
+210 
-216 GSQSA
+216 A
-221 PQQSPARREMRK
+221 PQQSLARREMRK

-239 ATLRRRRILR
+239 ATLRRRRMLR

-390 QDTAPGQA
+390 QDTTPGQG
-398 FCLVEDADAASASG
+398 FWFVDDADAASASG
-412 SEAAGSE
+412 SETAESE
-419 STADTGDAR
+419 STVNTENDR

-455 PEQLAFLYQDRISVL
+455 TEQLAFLYQDRISVL

-540 PAEDAADSTDSTEGV
+540 PAEDTADSTDSAES
-555 EPTDTA
+555 TDTA
-561 EPAAEADTEQ
+561 DTTEPAAETDTEQ